1 MIYLSKGAACKDPV
15 TKRPAVCYA
24 GKVFPL
30 STAEKSIWDNGR
42 FNFVEVKELDDITAV
57 TLLEKLGIVEVEQE
71 NTAKTRYRLLTRC
84 FFCPAKKDANHHRMS
99 VDENK
104 LYTWLRYAGLRLT
117 VAELVYLTDHR
128 VEPTEDLLHKKNRQA
143 LVERIY
149 TVDTIA
155 DRILE
160 SQMELARSRDL
171 VTENLMGLL
180 RKRYA
185 ILL

>member
-15 TKRPAVCYA
+15 TKRPSVCYA

-30 STAEKSIWDNGR
+30 NPAEKRIWDNGR
-42 FNFVEVKELDDITAV
+42 YSFIEPKEQEDIDAV
-57 TLLEKLGIVEVEQE
+57 LRLEELGIAEVEQE
-71 NTAKTRYRLLTRC
+71 NTADSRYHLLTRC
-84 FFCPAKKDANHHRMS
+84 FFCPAKKVGNHHRMS
-99 VDENK
+99 SDENR

-117 VAELVYLTDHR
+117 VAELIYLADHR
-128 VEPTEDLLHKKNRQA
+128 VEPTEDLLHEKNRQA

-160 SQMELARSRDL
+160 NQMESARCRDQI
-171 VTENLMGLL
+171 TENLMGLL
-180 RKRYA
+180 RKRFA
-185 ILL
+185 IVL

>member
-15 TKRPAVCYA
+15 TQCPAVCYA

-30 STAEKSIWDNGR
+30 IMEEKKIWDNGR
-42 FNFVEVKELDDITAV
+42 FGFIETKEQNDIETV
-57 TLLEKLGIVEVEQE
+57 NRLEELGIVETEQE
-71 NTAKTRYRLLTRC
+71 NTAISRYRLLTRC
-84 FFCPAKKDANHHRMS
+84 FFCPVKKDVNMRRMS
-99 VDENK
+99 ADENK
-104 LYTWLRYAGLRLT
+104 LYTWLRYAGFRLT
-117 VAELVYLTDHR
+117 VAELIFLEDRR
-128 VEPTEDLLHKKNRQA
+128 VEPTDDLLREQNRQA

-160 SQMELARSRDL
+160 GQMETARCRDK

-185 ILL
+185 IVL

>member
-15 TKRPAVCYA
+15 TKRPSVCYA

-30 STAEKSIWDNGR
+30 SQAEKRIWDNGR
-42 FNFVEVKELDDITAV
+42 FSFIEVNEQDDIDTIAR
-57 TLLEKLGIVEVEQE
+57 LNELGIVETEQE
-71 NTAKTRYRLLTRC
+71 NTAESRYRLLTRC
-84 FFCPAKKDANHHRMS
+84 FFCPVKKDANQHRMS
-99 VDENK
+99 ADENK

-117 VAELVYLTDHR
+117 VAELIYLADR
-128 VEPTEDLLHKKNRQA
+128 RIEPTEDLLHEKNRQA

-149 TVDTIA
+149 TIDTIA

-160 SQMELARSRDL
+160 GQMESARCRDK

-180 RKRYA
+180 RKKYA
-185 ILL
+185 IVL